1 MRGIYIFRRCFQ
13 MEKGFSIEKWE
24 LNRAI
29 LEVISEYAKVKYQE
43 KEIRWFLSNHL
54 EDVKEI
60 LICKK
65 DKDKRDKLLEVLN
78 SLPETDF
85 IFVTKPESIFKKLYF
100 VQPPEYIQIVFK
112 NFEESRKE
120 LTELL
125 KNFKTALRVVSKAE
139 ESIPCTSKF
148 YLTVIFAI
156 LQGIITKEDAGLLKT
171 VEVPKSRKNNF
182 RRLEEGLNGGK
193 RDIILSLLWIE
204 EMNTRVTL

>member
-1 MRGIYIFRRCFQ
+1 

-100 VQPPEYIQIVFK
+100 VQPPEYIRIVLK
-112 NFEESRKE
+112 RFEESQPK

-125 KNFKTALRVVSKAE
+125 KSFKTALTVVSKTKE
-139 ESIPCTSKF
+139 NIPCTSKF
-148 YLTVIFAI
+148 YLAVILAI
-156 LQGIITKEDAGLLKT
+156 LQGVITKEDWELLKM
-171 VEVPKSRKNNF
+171 VVVPKSRKNNF
-182 RRLEEGLNGGK
+182 RRLEEGLNEGK
-193 RDIILSLLWIE
+193 KDIILSLLWIE